1 MSVLHDYEAILN
13 ECNVIY
19 TDGTIT
25 AFIDKFNEPYHYYN
39 GYIAITSNSELFGL
53 TTKQL
58 NDVLTRNYHIS
69 YTEFTNNTDY
79 YVIGFD
85 DLANKLGLDGVKT
98 KLQTLVEEI
107 KLFTKDTNVAI
118 AEWFHTAKPE
128 PTNQNIIQQ
137 MAYHFEEVAEMCE
150 ALKLPF
156 EVINILKDTKQH
168 LLMLADNP
176 DQCDTF
182 IAGVDK
188 VALLD
193 ALADQQV
200 TAIGVGT
207 LFGFNMKG
215 ALAEVNN
222 SNWTKFINGKPI
234 INEQGKITKGHHYRE
249 PNLTNFIE

>member
-1 MSVLHDYEAILN
+1 MSILLNYESILN

-25 AFIDKFNEPYHYYN
+25 AFIDEFNEPHHYYT
-39 GYIAITSNSELFGL
+39 GYIAVTSNSELFGFSL
-53 TTKQL
+53 KQL
-58 NDVLTRNYHIS
+58 NDVLTKDYRITYND
-69 YTEFTNNTDY
+69 FTKCNHY

-85 DLANKLGLDGVKT
+85 DLANKLGLDGVKA
-98 KLQTLVEEI
+98 KLQTLVEEV

-137 MAYHFEEVAEMCE
+137 MAYHFEEVAEMCQAIHCDYMAE
-150 ALKLPF
+150 QLKG
-156 EVINILKDTKQH
+156 LKAELLKVAQTKEES
-168 LLMLADNP
+168 DN
-176 DQCDTF
+176 F
-182 IAGVDK
+182 ISTVDK

-200 TAIGVGT
+200 TAIGVGI

-215 ALAEVNN
+215 ALAEVNR

-234 INEQGKITKGHHYRE
+234 INEQGKITQGTLYKK
-249 PNLTNFIE
+249 PNLEPFV

>member
-137 MAYHFEEVAEMCE
+137 MAYHFEEVAEMCQAIHCDYMAE
-150 ALKLPF
+150 QLKG
-156 EVINILKDTKQH
+156 LKAELLKVAQTKEES
-168 LLMLADNP
+168 DN
-176 DQCDTF
+176 F
-182 IAGVDK
+182 ISTVDK

-215 ALAEVNN
+215 AFAEVNN